1 MIAAAADLH
10 QVFGIIAVLAAIF
23 FVAGDRATTARMS
36 ALFTVAFI
44 CHLSTFF
51 PESSRTR
58 TTSMGADLCASY
70 ARPRGLRASSLA
82 TLTVQAAIYEP
93 LFTGALI

>member
-36 ALFTVAFI
+36 ALFIVAFI

-51 PESSRTR
+51 PESSRIR
-58 TTSMGADLCASY
+58 L
-70 ARPRGLRASSLA
+70 PRWGPIPVRLMLGRAGYRLQFMSRYLS
-82 TLTVQAAIYEP
+82 
-93 LFTGALI
+93 AL